1 MKHFIKLIR
10 YKNLAII
17 AGVMYILRYGLILPL
32 LTSNGLANQLTHIQ
46 FLLLTIATVF
56 IAAGGYIINDVY
68 DVDIDKINKPEKL
81 IIGKYIRLRTAENIY
96 VGLTL
101 IAIICGAYV
110 SYTVNL
116 RSLSLLFP
124 IVAGLLYFYS
134 TSYKSTVLLGN
145 VAIAAITALVPFMV
159 IIFELPLLTIKY
171 ASFTGS
177 SFNFNFIIAW
187 IAFYSAFAFI
197 STLLREI
204 LKDMEDFE
212 GDEAYGKKTIPIT
225 WGIKISKY
233 ITLSLSLLLL
243 CLEIFILIKYLH
255 DLFSVIYII
264 PFVITPTIFV
274 MVKILSS
281 KTKEQYHLA
290 SKWCKITM
298 ATGILYIIFVR
309 VLILGLY

>member
-10 YKNLAII
+10 YENLAII

-32 LTSNGLANQLTHIQ
+32 LTSNGIAPQLTHVQ

-68 DVDIDKINKPEKL
+68 DVDIDKVNKPEKL

-96 VGLTL
+96 VALTL
-101 IAIICGAYV
+101 IAVVCGAYV
-110 SYTVNL
+110 SYSVNL

-145 VAIAAITALVPFMV
+145 MAIALITAVVPFMV
-159 IIFELPLLTIKY
+159 IIFELPLLNIKY
-171 ASFTGS
+171 SAFTGP
-177 SFNFNFIIAW
+177 SFNFNFIIGW
-187 IAFYSAFAFI
+187 IGFYAVFAFLT
-197 STLLREI
+197 TLLREI

-212 GDEAYGKKTIPIT
+212 GDEAYGKKTVPIT
-225 WGIKISKY
+225 WGINISKY
-233 ITLSLSLLLL
+233 IVLSLSILLLS
-243 CLEIFILIKYLH
+243 LEIFILIRYLH
-255 DLFSVIYII
+255 DLFSIVYII
-264 PFVITPTIFV
+264 PFVISPTIFV
-274 MVKILSS
+274 IIKILTS
-281 KTKEQYHLA
+281 KTKDQYHWA

-298 ATGILYIIFVR
+298 ATGILYVVFVR
-309 VLILGLY
+309 VLILGLH